1 MTRAMIFSFDVC
13 GVMHPVAKLAFAC
26 TLCIGLIPIPASG
39 DDETVPVQPQSG
51 PSKSIPLPDSN
62 IHDKNA
68 LLIGSGTDENDD
80 PVNES
85 KKRNQNDEKNGKEKK
100 KIIISLY
107 LTISTTPSCNGPR
120 RVRSTIIYMR
130 SLATINRY

>member
-1 MTRAMIFSFDVC
+1 MTRATIFSFNVC

-51 PSKSIPLPDSN
+51 PSKSTPLPDSN

-68 LLIGSGTDENDD
+68 LLIGSTDENDD

-85 KKRNQNDEKNGKEKK
+85 KKRNQNDEKNGKEKEK
-100 KIIISLY
+100 S
-107 LTISTTPSCNGPR
+107 
-120 RVRSTIIYMR
+120 
-130 SLATINRY
+130 